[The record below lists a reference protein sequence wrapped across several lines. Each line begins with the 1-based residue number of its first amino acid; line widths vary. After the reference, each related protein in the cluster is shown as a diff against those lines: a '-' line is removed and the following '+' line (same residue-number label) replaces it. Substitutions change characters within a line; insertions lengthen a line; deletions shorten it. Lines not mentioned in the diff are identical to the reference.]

1 MIIFNT
7 FLLFL
12 EQGSAVQGEGK
23 GFCGVVVMSW
33 IFILLCGKSLL
44 WLKETEPP
52 LLHTL
57 IIFNKFLF
65 FLELCAFW
73 KYWCPYKNNSN
84 TFFLCNTSGERMQKS
99 SRQSVKLKRCE
110 VGAALFLWVTIEI
123 YRVIRW
129 KFNSLPQPHG
139 NLYPHTAQ
147 HCLALEKSRNVLKII
162 KIGMYVNWEMH
173 LTSWPVS
180 ISRFNYIWKVLLK
193 M

>member
-1 MIIFNT
+1 MEKT
-7 FLLFL
+7 RLLVHQTKL
-12 EQGSAVQGEGK
+12 VGRCLVKKA
-23 GFCGVVVMSW
+23 
-33 IFILLCGKSLL
+33 KSN
-44 WLKETEPP
+44 
-52 LLHTL
+52 HHV
-57 IIFNKFLF
+57 I
-65 FLELCAFW
+65 
-73 KYWCPYKNNSN
+73 
-84 TFFLCNTSGERMQKS
+84 LCNTGERMQKS

-110 VGAALFLWVTIEI
+110 RGAALFLWVTIEI

-147 HCLALEKSRNVLKII
+147 HCLALKKSRNVLKII
-162 KIGMYVNWEMH
+162 KIGMYVNCEMH